1 MAAPPP
7 TRKNLLVP
15 VGLAAVVLLVILAF
29 FGMGGGD
36 GGDAGR
42 EGGTAE
48 DGLPAAVSSSDGE
61 DAGVPAAGAGPI
73 AQTAGEAADA
83 TGAEVDP
90 QPEQPESN

>member
-1 MAAPPP
+1 MAVPP
-7 TRKNLLVP
+7 TRSNRLVP
-15 VGLAAVVLLVILAF
+15 IGLAAVLLVLVAIFAF
-29 FGMGGGD
+29 TRGD
-36 GGDAGR
+36 NSGR

-48 DGLPAAVSSSDGE
+48 DGMPAAVSPDDGA

-90 QPEQPESN
+90 RPEEPASN